1 MNLTA
6 EEKQFIRDHA
16 SEDANRLLLGA
27 KKYPQLDVPFLVDQ
41 ILSRRQIR
49 EKLPSWYANEDLVF
63 PAKIAAEQCSSE
75 RTALYKQRLVSSSDT
90 LCDLTG
96 GLGIDSYFFSR
107 KVSQL
112 TYIERF
118 PVYCEAARHNFQVLG
133 ADNITVRNEN
143 SVDIVP
149 DLPEVDVFYLDPARR
164 GEGNK
169 RVFALSDCE
178 PDLPR
183 LLPLLLQKAPRV
195 IAKLSPMAD
204 LQQTESL
211 LPGTVAI
218 HVLSVRNECK
228 ELLFDI
234 RREAAV
240 STPPVYC
247 VDFTTA
253 ETEHSFTFT
262 VEEEWNVPLTL
273 AAQVGTYLYEPNA
286 SVLKAGAFKSVARQY
301 GLEKLHVSSHLI
313 LPILS
318 LPVFPAVRFGWK
330 MFFLSP
336 TKSVNRLL
344 RKYHKPILPSV
355 ISLCRLMNCGRR
367 PRFRKALMFISSLPP
382 CRMEGKCW
390 WFAGKSVIFN
400 LNPCSIL
407 YGC

>member
-6 EEKQFIRDHA
+6 EEKQFIREHA
-16 SEDANRLLLGA
+16 ADDTNKLLLGA

-143 SVDIVP
+143 SVDIVS

-178 PDLPR
+178 PDLPCFLPR
-183 LLPLLLQKAPRV
+183 LLQIVAESSACHSQIVADGRPATDGV
-195 IAKLSPMAD
+195 FIAGNGGHP
-204 LQQTESL
+204 
-211 LPGTVAI
+211 
-218 HVLSVRNECK
+218 
-228 ELLFDI
+228 
-234 RREAAV
+234 
-240 STPPVYC
+240 C
-247 VDFTTA
+247 VVCP
-253 ETEHSFTFT
+253 E
-262 VEEEWNVPLTL
+262 
-273 AAQVGTYLYEPNA
+273 
-286 SVLKAGAFKSVARQY
+286 
-301 GLEKLHVSSHLI
+301 
-313 LPILS
+313 
-318 LPVFPAVRFGWK
+318 
-330 MFFLSP
+330 
-336 TKSVNRLL
+336 
-344 RKYHKPILPSV
+344 
-355 ISLCRLMNCGRR
+355 
-367 PRFRKALMFISSLPP
+367 
-382 CRMEGKCW
+382 
-390 WFAGKSVIFN
+390 
-400 LNPCSIL
+400 
-407 YGC
+407 

>member
-1 MNLTA
+1 MNLTS

-16 SEDANRLLLGA
+16 SDDANRLLLGA

-143 SVDIVP
+143 SVDIVS

-204 LQQTESL
+204 LQQTVSL

-247 VDFTTA
+247 VDFTTTG
-253 ETEHSFTFT
+253 TEYSFTFT
-262 VEEEWNVPLTL
+262 VEEERNAPLTL

-286 SVLKAGAFKSVARQY
+286 SVLKAGAFKSVAQQY
-301 GLEKLHVSSHLI
+301 GLEKLHVSSHLYTSDI
-313 LPILS
+313 LVAGFPGRS
-318 LPVFPAVRFGWK
+318 FRVEKVLPFSNKVCKSITQEIPQANIC
-330 MFFLSP
+330 LLYTSP
-336 TKSVNRLL
+336 S
-344 RKYHKPILPSV
+344 
-355 ISLCRLMNCGRR
+355 
-367 PRFRKALMFISSLPP
+367 PRDR
-382 CRMEGKCW
+382 G
-390 WFAGKSVIFN
+390 
-400 LNPCSIL
+400 
-407 YGC
+407 

>member
-16 SEDANRLLLGA
+16 SDDANRLLLGA
-27 KKYPQLDVPFLVDQ
+27 KKYPQLDVPFLADQ

-49 EKLPSWYANEDLVF
+49 EKLPSWHANEDLVF

-107 KVSQL
+107 KVSRL

-253 ETEHSFTFT
+253 GTEHSFTFT
-262 VEEEWNVPLTL
+262 VEEERNVPLTL

-301 GLEKLHVSSHLI
+301 GLEKLHVSSHLYTSDTLVAGFPGRTFRVENV
-313 LPILS
+313 LPFSNKVCKSITQEI
-318 LPVFPAVRFGWK
+318 PQANITVRNFP
-330 MFFLSP
+330 M
-336 TKSVNRLL
+336 SVDEL
-344 RKYHKPILPSV
+344 RKKTKIQEGADVYLFATTLSDGGKVLV
-355 ISLCRLMNCGRR
+355 VCRKVSN
-367 PRFRKALMFISSLPP
+367 I
-382 CRMEGKCW
+382 
-390 WFAGKSVIFN
+390 
-400 LNPCSIL
+400 
-407 YGC
+407 

>member
-16 SEDANRLLLGA
+16 SDDANRLLLGA

-143 SVDIVP
+143 SVDIVS

-247 VDFTTA
+247 VDFTTTG
-253 ETEHSFTFT
+253 TEHSFTFT
-262 VEEEWNVPLTL
+262 VEEERNDPLAL
-273 AAQVGTYLYEPNA
+273 AAQVGTLVAGFPGRTFRVEKVLPFSNKVCKSITQEILQA
-286 SVLKAGAFKSVARQY
+286 NITVRNFPMSVD
-301 GLEKLHVSSHLI
+301 E
-313 LPILS
+313 
-318 LPVFPAVRFGWK
+318 
-330 MFFLSP
+330 
-336 TKSVNRLL
+336 L
-344 RKYHKPILPSV
+344 RKKTKIQEGGDVYLFATTLSDGGKVLV
-355 ISLCRLMNCGRR
+355 VCRKVSN
-367 PRFRKALMFISSLPP
+367 I
-382 CRMEGKCW
+382 
-390 WFAGKSVIFN
+390 
-400 LNPCSIL
+400 
-407 YGC
+407 